1 VTRRVVFTPLAQAEF
16 ADAVDWYEAR
26 SLRTRDRFIAGIEN
40 LRNRIADN
48 PLQYE
53 RLRGDAR
60 RAFLH
65 GFPYMLIYRPAG
77 DVVQVLGCFHTS
89 RNPRGWRRRLSS

>member
-1 VTRRVVFTPLAQAEF
+1 MTRRVIFTPLAQAEF
-16 ADAVDWYEAR
+16 SDAVAWYEAR
-26 SLRTRDRFIAGIEN
+26 SDRTRDRFIAGVEN
-40 LRNRIADN
+40 LRDRIAEN

-65 GFPYMLIYRPAG
+65 GFPYMLVYRVSAEE
-77 DVVQVLGCFHTS
+77 VQVVACFHTS
-89 RNPRGWRRRLSS
+89 RNPRGWRRRLS

>member
-1 VTRRVVFTPLAQAEF
+1 VTRRVIFTPLAQTEF
-16 ADAVDWYEAR
+16 ADAVAWYEAR
-26 SLRTRDRFIAGIEN
+26 SQRTRDRFIAGVEH
-40 LRNRIADN
+40 LRDRIAEN

-65 GFPYMLIYRPAG
+65 GFPYMLIYRFSG
-77 DVVQVLGCFHTS
+77 EEVQVLGCFHTS
-89 RNPRGWRRRLSS
+89 RNPRGWRGHLSG